1 MRDIDVSGKRV
12 LMRVDYNV
20 PMDVASG
27 RILDDKRIRATLP
40 TLDYLRL
47 EGARVVL
54 LSHLGRPK
62 GKRDPSLSLA
72 PVAARLAELMGEPV
86 QTADDCIG
94 TVVQDAVAAL
104 TDGDVLLLENVRFH
118 PEEEANEEEFAK
130 ALASLGDVFV
140 NDAFGVAHRASASTE
155 GVAHLR
161 PAVAGFLMESEINF
175 LSRAVE
181 EPERPYAAIIGG
193 AKVSSKMAVIEALL
207 ERVDKLML
215 GGGMANT
222 FLKAEGFDV
231 AESLVE
237 DDYMAEAKRIEE
249 KASELDGV
257 AQDPGRRR
265 LDELAGVQARRLAQR
280 LGQRPRVAGDQ
291 PMALQAAEQRPG
303 GGLGERVRDG
313 GLAPELHRPGQAGRR
328 DRVLRKP
335 LGEPGEGRRERLV
348 EGAAARVLGEQD
360 RAAAELGGDVPRQG
374 PVLRDQEQV
383 YERLVVAV
391 QVEHQIGIDGLA
403 GQDLA
408 QGIQL
413 RERRQFGHRFEQ
425 GGADRRH
432 VGRPRPGPLAARF
445 PGRRAGGPPLCKAVR
460 GRAARRRRE
469 SGRALSQAGG
479 HGARGR
485 AVAHPAPVW

>member
-1 MRDIDVSGKRV
+1 MRKKTVRDIDVAGKRV

-20 PMDVASG
+20 PMDAASG

-193 AKVSSKMAVIEALL
+193 AKVSSKMAVLEALL

-237 DDYMAEAKRIEE
+237 DDYIAEAKRIEE
-249 KASELDGV
+249 KASERGVKLLLPADVVVAERFEADSPARRVSVKDVPAGWRIMDVGETTIDVYARALAECKTVVWNGPMGV
-257 AQDPGRRR
+257 AEMPSFAHGSHR
-265 LDELAGVQARRLAQR
+265 LAGVIAKLEEATTIIGGGETAAVVES
-280 LGQRPRVAGDQ
+280 LGMAEEFSHVSTGGGASLEFLEGRELPGVA
-291 PMALQAAEQRPG
+291 ALQ
-303 GGLGERVRDG
+303 
-313 GLAPELHRPGQAGRR
+313 
-328 DRVLRKP
+328 DR
-335 LGEPGEGRRERLV
+335 
-348 EGAAARVLGEQD
+348 
-360 RAAAELGGDVPRQG
+360 
-374 PVLRDQEQV
+374 
-383 YERLVVAV
+383 
-391 QVEHQIGIDGLA
+391 
-403 GQDLA
+403 
-408 QGIQL
+408 
-413 RERRQFGHRFEQ
+413 
-425 GGADRRH
+425 
-432 VGRPRPGPLAARF
+432 
-445 PGRRAGGPPLCKAVR
+445 
-460 GRAARRRRE
+460 
-469 SGRALSQAGG
+469 
-479 HGARGR
+479 
-485 AVAHPAPVW
+485 